1 MYKKILFAF
10 LLFIGL
16 QTHAQS
22 TNPNE
27 ILIEKVKNFYS
38 WYKTN
43 YTKLDNFILY
53 KGNGEY
59 DDPPY
64 KINWK
69 AVEQYFA
76 YIRKNVPALGEA
88 FITWHRNDFKRID
101 EDFKLYP
108 TEEIPIGFD
117 YERIVG
123 GQVGVEE
130 VVDYAFPKNGKWKLT
145 INGNTAMVICT
156 FETLDYET
164 NKMVEA
170 TSKTELKKENGIWKI
185 ARTIGMVEAD
195 NFFEEEKKYSSTTI

>member
-1 MYKKILFAF
+1 MYKKILFVF
-10 LLFIGL
+10 LLFMGL

-22 TNPNE
+22 TIQNDV
-27 ILIEKVKNFYS
+27 LIQKVKNFYS
-38 WYKTN
+38 WYKIN
-43 YTKLDNFILY
+43 YSKLDNFILY

-69 AVEQYFA
+69 TVEQYFA
-76 YIRKNVPALGEA
+76 FIRKNVPALGEA

-117 YERIVG
+117 YDRIVG

-130 VVDYAFPKNGKWKLT
+130 IVDYAFPLTGKWKVV
-145 INGNTAMVICT
+145 IKGNTAMVICT

-164 NKMVEA
+164 SKMVEA
-170 TSKTELKKENGIWKI
+170 NSKTELKKENGVWKI
-185 ARTIGMVEAD
+185 ARTIGMIEVDEYKAAQ
-195 NFFEEEKKYSSTTI
+195 KKEIGITI